1 MRHALTRNLV
11 VALALA
17 LACGAYAADKK
28 GDTRKLSGND
38 RSFISEAAQ
47 DGLAEVE
54 LGKIAQQNAASA
66 EVKQFGQRMADD
78 HSKANQEL
86 ETIAAQLGA
95 TVPKEPGGKH
105 AKMVKELSK
114 KNGARFDHE
123 YAEDMV
129 KDHEKAVALF
139 EKQSKKGDSEEL
151 KQFAGKTL
159 PVLQEHLKMARALTA
174 RKK

>member
-1 MRHALTRNLV
+1 MKRLITRNLIGV
-11 VALALA
+11 LALA
-17 LACGAYAADKK
+17 FAFGSYAADKK
-28 GDTRKLSGND
+28 GDTRKLTSND
-38 RSFISEAAQ
+38 RNFITEAAQ

-54 LGKIAQQNAASA
+54 LGKIAQQNGASA

-86 ETIAAQLGA
+86 ETIATQLGA
-95 TVPKEPGGKH
+95 TVPTAPGGHH

-114 KNGARFDHE
+114 KTGARFDHE

-139 EKQSKKGDSEEL
+139 DKQSKKGDSEEL
-151 KQFAGKTL
+151 KQFAAKTL

>member
-1 MRHALTRNLV
+1 MRHLLTRAFMAVLM
-11 VALALA
+11 LAF
-17 LACGAYAADKK
+17 ACGSYAADRKTENK
-28 GDTRKLSGND
+28 KLSGND
-38 RSFISEAAQ
+38 KNFISEAAQ

-54 LGKIAQQNAASA
+54 LGKIAQQNGASA

-86 ETIAAQLGA
+86 ETIAKQLGA
-95 TVPKEPGGKH
+95 TVPTQPGGKH

-114 KNGARFDHE
+114 KTGARFDHE

-151 KQFAGKTL
+151 KQFATKTL
-159 PVLQEHLKMARALTA
+159 PVLQEHLKMARALTS

>member
-1 MRHALTRNLV
+1 MRNVLTRNLV
-11 VALALA
+11 GALAFA

-28 GDTRKLSGND
+28 GDTRKLSAND
-38 RSFISEAAQ
+38 RTFISEASQ

-54 LGKIAQQNAASA
+54 LGKVAQQNAASA
-66 EVKQFGQRMADD
+66 EVKQFAQRMVDD

-86 ETIAAQLGA
+86 ETIATQLGA

-139 EKQSKKGDSEEL
+139 EKESKKGDSDEL
-151 KQFAGKTL
+151 KQFAAKTL